1 MKHHLLFFVVIIIC
15 TFTSLSHSKL
25 LFVLEHFRHG
35 ARNPCDNLDGEGNDY
50 MGQKWN
56 KLGELNEIGTRMHYV
71 LGLYVFE
78 KYKDFLS
85 TTYNPFE
92 IHVSSTNLSR
102 TIQSAMAHT
111 NAFYYNT
118 GKTVSVDVD
127 DTKYYPPVDSTNNIK
142 SSITDLGQRSL
153 PLNYQTMPI
162 HIFHPADHDFL
173 LQEENGDCSR
183 VKSQR
188 SQNLKTSE
196 EVQKQVEQFYTKY
209 GKNLLK
215 FQNKYPD
222 GEIDEKTEKKLNE
235 TYLTNFTYYNY
246 ICDHFIADYTQGI
259 NLTYLES
266 NLTSSELSSNL
277 SSLEKDCQTLLSVK
291 LFNIVFNS
299 DQGKFTRM
307 TQTPPMRKMI
317 NYFKYRRD
325 LSLSSFIPRTD
336 DVIDKIEKGKPRFVI
351 WSGHDTT
358 VGGTQMFF
366 NELNKELNVSCDPK
380 SKPSKI
386 GESCENNI
394 TQFKVNP
401 TYAGNVFIEFHINDT
416 FLKDETKNITSE
428 DEFDKYNNNFF
439 VKYYIN
445 GQEYYTYNYTEF
457 LNAANKIL
465 ASDSEV
471 ESYCGFE
478 YRKETRRTSLSIT
491 LLILIFIAAIA
502 ATCAFIFGLKSG
514 CTCNMGMQEEEQ
526 RNSSSFSEII

>member
-1 MKHHLLFFVVIIIC
+1 MKHHFLFFVVIIIC
-15 TFTSLSHSKL
+15 IFISLSHSKL

-35 ARNPCDNLDGEGNDY
+35 ARNPCDNLDGEGKDY
-50 MGQKWN
+50 MGKKWN

-78 KYKDFLS
+78 KYKNFLS
-85 TTYNPFE
+85 KTYNPFE
-92 IHVSSTNLSR
+92 IHVSSTNLPR

-111 NAFYYNT
+111 NAFYYNK
-118 GKTVSVDVD
+118 GKEVSVNWD
-127 DTKYYPPVDSTNNIK
+127 DTKYYPPVDSTNNIEKKIQDLDK
-142 SSITDLGQRSL
+142 SSL
-153 PLNYQTMPI
+153 PSDYQTMPI

-173 LQEENGDCSR
+173 LQEENGDCSK

-188 SQNLKTSE
+188 SQNLKNSPK
-196 EVQKQVEQFYTKY
+196 VQDKVETFNKTY
-209 GKNLLK
+209 GKALLK
-215 FQNKYPD
+215 FQNRYPK
-222 GEIDEKTEKKLNE
+222 GEIDEKNQTILNE
-235 TYLTNFTYYNY
+235 KYLTNFTYYNY
-246 ICDHFIADYTQGI
+246 ICDHFIADYTQGLD
-259 NLTYLES
+259 LTDLES
-266 NLTSSELSSNL
+266 NLTLSDPSLNL
-277 SSLEKDCQTLLSVK
+277 ISLEKNCQELLSVK
-291 LFNIVFNS
+291 LFDVVFNS
-299 DQGKFTRM
+299 DQSKFTRM

-317 NYFKYRRD
+317 NYFNNRRD
-325 LSLSSFIPRTD
+325 LSLLSFIPNKTN
-336 DVIDKIEKGKPRFVI
+336 VTDKIEKGKPRFVI

-366 NELNKELNVSCDPK
+366 NELNKELNVSCDPN
-380 SKPSKI
+380 SEPSKI

-416 FLKDETKNITSE
+416 FLNDETKNITNE

-502 ATCAFIFGLKSG
+502 ATCAFMFGLKSG
-514 CTCNMGMQEEEQ
+514 CTCNMGMQEEGQ
-526 RNSSSFSEII
+526 RYSDSFSEII

>member
-15 TFTSLSHSKL
+15 TFISLSHSKL

-35 ARNPCDNLDGEGNDY
+35 ARNPCDNLDGNGTDY
-50 MGQKWN
+50 MGFQWD

-85 TTYNPFE
+85 ETYNPFE

-118 GKTVSVDVD
+118 SKKVNVDWY
-127 DTKYYPPVDSTNNIK
+127 DTKYYPPVGSTDNIEGKIRDLDK
-142 SSITDLGQRSL
+142 SSL

-173 LQEENGDCSR
+173 LQEENGDCSK

-188 SQNLKTSE
+188 SQNLKNSPKVKE
-196 EVQKQVEQFYTKY
+196 QVKHFNSAY
-209 GKNLLK
+209 GTNLLK
-215 FQNKYPD
+215 FQGKYPD
-222 GEIDEKTEKKLNE
+222 GEIDEKNQTMLNE

-246 ICDHFIADYTQGI
+246 ICDHFIADYTKGL

-266 NLTSSELSSNL
+266 NLTLSDPLLNL
-277 SSLEKDCQTLLSVK
+277 TTFEKDCQELLSVK
-291 LFNIVFNS
+291 LFDIVFNS
-299 DQGKFTRM
+299 NQSQFTRM

-317 NYFKYRRD
+317 NYFNNRRNI
-325 LSLSSFIPRTD
+325 SLSSFISDKTN
-336 DVIDKIEKGKPRFVI
+336 IDQIEKGKPRFVI

-366 NELNKELNVSCDPK
+366 NELNKELKVSCDPNSPR
-380 SKPSKI
+380 SKD
-386 GESCENNI
+386 GEFCENNI

-401 TYAGNVFIEFHINDT
+401 TYAGSVFIEFHINDN
-416 FLKDETKNITSE
+416 FLNETKNITSE
-428 DEFDKYNNNFF
+428 DKFDKYNDKFF

-445 GQEYYTYNYTEF
+445 GQEYYTYDNYTEF

-471 ESYCGFE
+471 ESYCNFG

-502 ATCAFIFGLKSG
+502 ATCAFMFGLKSG
-514 CTCNMGMQEEEQ
+514 CTCNMGMQEEGH
-526 RNSSSFSEII
+526 RYSGSFSEII

>member
-15 TFTSLSHSKL
+15 TFISLSHSKL

-35 ARNPCDNLDGEGNDY
+35 ARNPCDNLDGEGKDY
-50 MGQKWN
+50 MGIKWN

-85 TTYNPFE
+85 KTYNPFE
-92 IHVSSTNLSR
+92 IHVSSTNLPR

-118 GKTVSVDVD
+118 SKKVSVDIY
-127 DTKYYPPVDSTNNIK
+127 DTKYYPPVDSTNNIEE
-142 SSITDLGQRSL
+142 SIKNLNQSSL

-188 SQNLKTSE
+188 SQNLKTSL
-196 EVQKQVEQFYTKY
+196 EVQKQVKKFNTTY

-215 FQNKYPD
+215 FQGKYPN
-222 GEIDEKTEKKLNE
+222 GEIDEKNQTILNE
-235 TYLTNFTYYNY
+235 KYLTNFTYYNY
-246 ICDHFIADYTQGI
+246 ICDHFIADYTQGLD
-259 NLTYLES
+259 LTDLES
-266 NLTSSELSSNL
+266 NLNSSNPLLNL
-277 SSLEKDCQTLLSVK
+277 SSFENDCQKLLSVK
-291 LFNIVFNS
+291 LFDIVFNS
-299 DQGKFTRM
+299 EQGQFTRM

-317 NYFKYRRD
+317 NYFNNRRD
-325 LSLSSFIPRTD
+325 LSLSSFIPNRTND
-336 DVIDKIEKGKPRFVI
+336 IDKIEKGKPRFVI

-366 NELNKELNVSCDPK
+366 NELNKELNISCNPN
-380 SKPSKI
+380 SEPSKI
-386 GESCENNI
+386 GESCKDNI

-401 TYAGNVFIEFHINDT
+401 TYAGNVFIEFHIRDD
-416 FLKDETKNITSE
+416 FLNDETKNITSE
-428 DEFDKYNNNFF
+428 DEFDKYNDKFF

-445 GQEYYTYNYTEF
+445 GQEYYTYNYASF
-457 LNAANKIL
+457 LNATNKIL
-465 ASDSEV
+465 VSDNEV
-471 ESYCGFE
+471 ENYCGFE
-478 YRKETRRTSLSIT
+478 YREETRRTSLSIA

-514 CTCNMGMQEEEQ
+514 CACNIGMQDEEQ
-526 RNSSSFSEII
+526 RYSNSFSEII

>member
-15 TFTSLSHSKL
+15 TFISLSHSKL

-35 ARNPCDNLDGEGNDY
+35 ARNPCDNLDGEGKDY
-50 MGQKWN
+50 MRKTWN

-71 LGLYVFE
+71 LGLYVFDR
-78 KYKDFLS
+78 YKDFLS
-85 TTYNPFE
+85 KTYNPFE

-118 GKTVSVDVD
+118 GKTVSVGVE
-127 DTKYYPPVDSTNNIK
+127 DTKYYPPVDSTNNIQDA
-142 SSITDLGQRSL
+142 ITNLGQRSL

-188 SQNLKTSE
+188 SQNLKNSP
-196 EVQKQVEQFYTKY
+196 EVQGQVEFFNTTY
-209 GKNLLK
+209 GRNLLR
-215 FQNKYPD
+215 FQGENPD
-222 GEIDEKTEKKLNE
+222 GDIDEETQKKLDE
-235 TYLTNFTYYNY
+235 RYLTNFTYYNY
-246 ICDHFIADYTQGI
+246 ICDHFIADYTQGLD
-259 NLTYLES
+259 LTDLGKSLNPQDPS
-266 NLTSSELSSNL
+266 NLTSFE
-277 SSLEKDCQTLLSVK
+277 EHCQKLLSVK
-291 LFNIVFNS
+291 LFDIVFNS
-299 DQGKFTRM
+299 NQSQFTRI

-317 NYFKYRRD
+317 NYFNNRRNI
-325 LSLSSFIPRTD
+325 SLSSFISDKTN
-336 DVIDKIEKGKPRFVI
+336 IDQIEKGKPRFVI

-366 NELNKELNVSCDPK
+366 NELNKELNVSCDPNSPR
-380 SKPSKI
+380 SKD
-386 GESCENNI
+386 GEFCENNI

-401 TYAGNVFIEFHINDT
+401 TYAGSIFIEFHINDN
-416 FLKDETKNITSE
+416 FLNETKNITSE
-428 DEFDKYNNNFF
+428 DKFDKYNDKFF

-445 GQEYYTYNYTEF
+445 GQEYYTYDNYTEF

-471 ESYCGFE
+471 ESYCNFG

-502 ATCAFIFGLKSG
+502 ATCAFMFGLKSG
-514 CTCNMGMQEEEQ
+514 CTCNMGMQEEGH
-526 RNSSSFSEII
+526 RYSGSFSEII